1 MCGAVGPQE
10 TVMKKQRK
18 CFLVRCSAEQFAAL
32 VTRAAELGYGSA
44 SSRASRPGVARY
56 LVDRGL
62 SDAVLLTDD
71 DRAQLRRLLWS
82 VRDAAAVAERLADA
96 MLVGDRVAA
105 HDALAALGAIR
116 RETAAI
122 VAVIR
127 SEVA

>member
-1 MCGAVGPQE
+1 
-10 TVMKKQRK
+10 MKTQRK
-18 CFLVRCSAEQFAAL
+18 SFLVRCTAEQFAAL
-32 VTRAAELGYGSA
+32 ATRAAGLGYGSA
-44 SSRASRPGVARY
+44 TSGVPRPGVARY

-62 SDAVLLTDD
+62 SDAVLLTAD

-105 HDALAALGAIR
+105 RDALAALGAIR
-116 RETAAI
+116 RETAA
-122 VAVIR
+122 VAAVIR